1 MTISEG
7 KMGGDNPL
15 GENMDV
21 AELFKERKNH
31 KKLAE
36 LDGWEKVTR
45 GVDNLTE
52 ATDAQQHA
60 TVLQTAITKKRGM
73 INPSII
79 REWLKWKQLHK
90 VGEYLNQ
97 GLNREVFRKRGERET
112 VIPVEIP
119 VKSIEILK
127 EMIGTE
133 EELKKAVGYSPFK
146 IFNIAGNEEDGAV
159 EVACSLP
166 GITLAEYEEMGIGIS
181 ERLIERLKN
190 DISKTMVKCISGNSN
205 NNDISIRRNIA
216 RFLSNNQNYYLE
228 WPEIDIVD
236 GKELDF
242 TKHPK
247 LYINIANLKDN

>member
-1 MTISEG
+1 MNEI
-7 KMGGDNPL
+7 
-15 GENMDV
+15 MDS
-21 AELFKERKNH
+21 
-31 KKLAE
+31 
-36 LDGWEKVTR
+36 
-45 GVDNLTE
+45 
-52 ATDAQQHA
+52 TDVQQRID
-60 TVLQTAITKKRGM
+60 VLQAA
-73 INPSII
+73 II
-79 REWLKWKQLHK
+79 RKEAIQWNTILRWLTLKQLHK

-97 GLNREVFRKRGERET
+97 DLKREVFKERGGKGI

-119 VKSIEILK
+119 VKSIEMLK
-127 EMIGTE
+127 EMIGVE

-166 GITLAEYEEMGIGIS
+166 GITLAEYKEMEIGIS

-205 NNDISIRRNIA
+205 NNDISIRGNIA